1 MKGLTSIGLSP
12 KATILT
18 MIVIPVIMVFSYLA
32 LPSIPFAKM
41 KSYLDIDENK
51 ASESDLDQLDNDKR
65 ENHTQKIAAGEKF
78 FLKLDLMRPLVK
90 YMIPL
95 FIVYFAEYFINQGL
109 FELLYFKDAFIKEHK
124 LQYR

>member
-1 MKGLTSIGLSP
+1 
-12 KATILT
+12 
-18 MIVIPVIMVFSYLA
+18 MVFSYLA

-41 KSYLDIDENK
+41 KHYLDIDENK
-51 ASESDLDQLDNDKR
+51 ASESDSDQLDNIKG
-65 ENHTQKIAAGEKF
+65 ENPMQKIAAGEKF